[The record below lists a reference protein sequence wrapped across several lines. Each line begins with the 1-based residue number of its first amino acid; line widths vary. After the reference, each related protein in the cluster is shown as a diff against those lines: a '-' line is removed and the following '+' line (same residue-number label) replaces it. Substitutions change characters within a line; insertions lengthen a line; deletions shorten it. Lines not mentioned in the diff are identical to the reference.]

1 MKHHLG
7 TREKGTLIP
16 FHMTSGW
23 LKASSQRAAILFQ
36 LHTPMV
42 AVSPTAPQSRSAQLH
57 NPPPSVQCAPF
68 MAVPPFTSVT
78 KPRSTGQ
85 SKGKCKQ
92 TRFPSQVLSQ
102 GGTLSPSS
110 ELRIPLQRP
119 RFIWAWL
126 TVMVSECQWGRF
138 SNSATPRQ
146 ISSRISSAIGFGKH
160 CESSTG
166 LQRI

>member
-1 MKHHLG
+1 MSFRKAALFLMKHHLR

-57 NPPPSVQCAPF
+57 NPPLSVQCAPF
-68 MAVPPFTSVT
+68 MAVPPCTSVT

-92 TRFPSQVLSQ
+92 TWFPSQVLSQ

-110 ELRIPLQRP
+110 ELRIPLQKEAK
-119 RFIWAWL
+119 IHLGL
-126 TVMVSECQWGRF
+126 TDS
-138 SNSATPRQ
+138 
-146 ISSRISSAIGFGKH
+146 H
-160 CESSTG
+160 G
-166 LQRI
+166 LRMPVREI